1 MSTYRYSAN
10 GTKLTPKKIAILVS
24 VGVAVILLA
33 LLAFSCFAS
42 VPTGH
47 TGIITTFGK
56 VEDQTLEAG
65 MHFKLPWQK
74 VINMDNRNQ
83 KSTLT
88 LTCFS
93 SDIQEVDVVYTINYQ
108 IEKKNAQN
116 IYKSIGTDY
125 FNTVMTPRIN
135 EAVKKMVA
143 LYDAEALINS
153 REKLSGE
160 IYDALVADLATYNVQ
175 VVSASIENIDFTDA
189 FTAAVEA
196 KQVAAQNKLKAEIE
210 QEQANN
216 EAKAAAERAKINAQ
230 AKADAAKIEAEANAE
245 VAKTKANADA
255 EVTRI
260 EAEAEKFR
268 KEQEAEANK
277 ALAGSLN
284 NDLLQY
290 FYINGWDGKLP
301 ETYVSQE
308 DFMTILDLAKAQA
321 NAKAETGN

>member
-1 MSTYRYSAN
+1 MSTTYHYAN
-10 GTKLTPKKIAILVS
+10 KKGISPKTIVTLVSIAIAAVLLV
-24 VGVAVILLA
+24 VLA
-33 LLAFSCFAS
+33 CSCFAT

-56 VEDQTLEAG
+56 VENQTLEAG

-143 LYDAEALINS
+143 LYDAEALIET
-153 REKLSGE
+153 REKLSTE
-160 IYDALVADLATYNVQ
+160 IFNILVTDLSSYNVQ

-230 AKADAAKIEAEANAE
+230 AAADAAKIEAEANAE
-245 VAKTKANADA
+245 VAKTKANAEA
-255 EVTRI
+255 EVTKI
-260 EAEAEKFR
+260 EADAEAYR
-268 KEQEAEANK
+268 KEKESAANK
-277 ALAGSLN
+277 LLAESMT
-284 NDLLQY
+284 DELLQY
-290 FYINGWDGKLP
+290 FYIQGWDGKLP

-308 DFMTILDLAKAQA
+308 DFMTILDLAKQQT
-321 NAKAETGN
+321 KSAE

>member
-1 MSTYRYSAN
+1 MSTYRFSAN
-10 GTKLTPKKIAILVS
+10 KVNLSPKKIVGLVIAGIALILVII
-24 VGVAVILLA
+24 VG
-33 LLAFSCFAS
+33 FNCFAE

-56 VEDQTLEAG
+56 VENQTLEAG
-65 MHFKLPWQK
+65 IHFKMPWQK

-93 SDIQEVDVVYTINYQ
+93 SDIQEVDVVYTVNYQ

-116 IYKSIGTDY
+116 IYKTIGTDY

-143 LYDAEALINS
+143 QYDAEALIET
-153 REKLSGE
+153 REKLSTE
-160 IYDALVADLATYNVQ
+160 IFGILVKDLATYSVQ
-175 VVSASIENIDFTDA
+175 LVSASIENIDFTDA

-230 AKADAAKIEAEANAE
+230 AAADAAKIEAEANAE
-245 VAKTKANADA
+245 VAKTKANAEA
-255 EVTRI
+255 EVTKI
-260 EAEAEKFR
+260 EADAEKYR
-268 KEQEAEANK
+268 KEQEAAANQL
-277 ALAGSLN
+277 LADSMTEE
-284 NDLLQY
+284 LLQY
-290 FYINGWDGKLP
+290 FYIQGWDGKLP
-301 ETYVSQE
+301 ETWVSQE
-308 DFMTILDLAKAQA
+308 DFMTILDIAKQNQSA
-321 NAKAETGN
+321 N

>member
-1 MSTYRYSAN
+1 MSTYRFSAN
-10 GTKLTPKKIAILVS
+10 KINLSPKKIVGLVIAGIALILVII
-24 VGVAVILLA
+24 VG
-33 LLAFSCFAS
+33 FNCFAE

-56 VEDQTLEAG
+56 VENQTLEAG
-65 MHFKLPWQK
+65 IHFKMPWQK

-93 SDIQEVDVVYTINYQ
+93 SDIQEVDVVYTVNYQ

-143 LYDAEALINS
+143 QYDAEALIET
-153 REKLSGE
+153 REKLSTE
-160 IYDALVADLATYNVQ
+160 IFEILVKDLATYSVQ
-175 VVSASIENIDFTDA
+175 LVSASIENIDFTDA

-245 VAKTKANADA
+245 VAKTKANAEA
-255 EVTRI
+255 EVTKI
-260 EAEAEKFR
+260 QADAEKYR
-268 KEQEAEANK
+268 KEQEAAANQL
-277 ALAGSLN
+277 LADSMTEE
-284 NDLLQY
+284 LLQY
-290 FYINGWDGKLP
+290 FYIQGWDGKLP
-301 ETYVSQE
+301 ETWVSQE
-308 DFMTILDLAKAQA
+308 DFMTILDIAKQNQSA
-321 NAKAETGN
+321 N

>member
-1 MSTYRYSAN
+1 MSTTYHYA
-10 GTKLTPKKIAILVS
+10 PKKGINSKTIITL
-24 VGVAVILLA
+24 VAVGISIILLII
-33 LLAFSCFAS
+33 LACSCFAT

-56 VEDQTLEAG
+56 VENQTLEAG

-88 LTCFS
+88 LVCFS
-93 SDIQEVDVVYTINYQ
+93 SDIQEVDVVYTVNYQ

-116 IYKSIGTDY
+116 IYKTIGIDY

-143 LYDAEALINS
+143 HYDAESLIDS
-153 REKLSGE
+153 REKLSLE
-160 IYDALVADLATYNVQ
+160 IYDVLVSDLAAYNVQ

-196 KQVAAQNKLKAEIE
+196 KQVAAQNKLKAETE
-210 QEQANN
+210 QEQATM
-216 EAKAAAERAKINAQ
+216 EAEKAAERAKINAQ
-230 AKADAAKIEAEANAE
+230 AAADAAKIAAEADAE
-245 VAKTKANADA
+245 VAKTKANAAA
-255 EVTRI
+255 EVARI
-260 EAEAEKFR
+260 EADAEEYRKQKEA
-268 KEQEAEANK
+268 AANQ
-277 ALAGSLN
+277 AVSESLTEE
-284 NDLLQY
+284 LLQY

-308 DFMTILDLAKAQA
+308 DFLTILDLAKKQA
-321 NAKAETGN
+321 AAGE

>member
-1 MSTYRYSAN
+1 MSTYHYAS
-10 GTKLTPKKIAILVS
+10 GKSGFTPKKIAALVAA
-24 VGVAVILLA
+24 GVVLVLLIV
-33 LLAFSCFAS
+33 LAICCFAS

-160 IYDALVADLATYNVQ
+160 IYEALVADLATYNVQ

-245 VAKTKANADA
+245 VAKTQANADA

-277 ALAGSLN
+277 ALAGSLDN
-284 NDLLQY
+284 NLLQY
-290 FYINGWDGKLP
+290 FYILGWDGKLP

-321 NAKAETGN
+321 NQEAGN

>member
-1 MSTYRYSAN
+1 MSTTYHYA
-10 GTKLTPKKIAILVS
+10 PKKGISSKTIITLVS
-24 VGVAVILLA
+24 VGIAAILLIV
-33 LLAFSCFAS
+33 LAFSCFAT

-56 VEDQTLEAG
+56 VENQTLESG

-93 SDIQEVDVVYTINYQ
+93 SDIQEVSVVYTINYQ

-143 LYDAEALINS
+143 LYDAEALIET
-153 REKLSGE
+153 REKLSTE
-160 IYDALVADLATYNVQ
+160 IFDILVKDLASYNVQ

-189 FTAAVEA
+189 FTSAVEA

-210 QEQANN
+210 QQQANN

-230 AKADAAKIEAEANAE
+230 AAADAAKIAAEADAE
-245 VAKTKANADA
+245 VAKTKANAAA
-255 EVTRI
+255 EVARI
-260 EAEAEKFR
+260 EADAEEYR
-268 KEQEAEANK
+268 KEKEAAANK
-277 ALAGSLN
+277 AVADSLTEE
-284 NDLLQY
+284 LLQY

-308 DFMTILDLAKAQA
+308 DFLTILDLAKKQA
-321 NAKAETGN
+321 EAAE

>member
-277 ALAGSLN
+277 ALAESLSG
-284 NDLLQY
+284 DLLQY
-290 FYINGWDGKLP
+290 FYINNWDGKLP

-308 DFMTILDLAKAQA
+308 DFMTILDLAKLQT
-321 NAKAETGN
+321 AESGN